1 MGAGRPLVTL
11 PCMCS
16 APSTAPSAPQTRRAL
31 CLALWLLLLPAAA
44 AQTGAA
50 PRGFD
55 PLAEALD
62 EVARAHGSGQH
73 ELALEALRRAQR
85 EVPEGY
91 DAELLLWEARL
102 AATAG
107 RFETALEA
115 FDRLSTIQ
123 RGRSPAVRLEHART
137 LRAAGRALDA
147 LALLETLLDNYPRCG
162 PARLELAD
170 VLFSEGQLPRAEQEL
185 EKLLLQA
192 PELPQGLVLKARLL
206 ARRGEE
212 EGALALLRGHL
223 DRDDP
228 AHSLRAELV
237 ERLLAAGRAR
247 EAWLESKPLLVGEP
261 RARLLEL
268 AGAAAIAA
276 GEPLEA
282 LAAYSRALAR
292 DAAREGAL
300 DGLAYLFERAPD
312 VADAIAL
319 SRAQARPDDPRAW
332 QRVLRGRVDAGRGAE
347 AYALYETL
355 SEALRADPE
364 LRLEAVAALRR
375 AGRLAEGLALVA
387 DLCPDPSTATSLGPR
402 AWYERGLLEF
412 ERLDLAA
419 AERCFERAAFG
430 PLEAEALYNRGLLQ
444 LRGQRYA
451 EAARSLEAALIK
463 RRDLSAAW
471 LELGHIQRL
480 YLGDRAGAEASY
492 RAYLELV
499 GRDAEI
505 EALLGGAR

>member
-1 MGAGRPLVTL
+1 MRTAVYLGAPVRPLGWPL
-11 PCMCS
+11 
-16 APSTAPSAPQTRRAL
+16 APL
-31 CLALWLLLLPAAA
+31 LWLALLPAAA
-44 AQTGAA
+44 AQAVA
-50 PRGFD
+50 PAPGFD

-62 EVARAHGSGQH
+62 EVARAHGEGRY
-73 ELALEALRRAQR
+73 ELAFEALGRALA

-91 DAELLLWEARL
+91 DAELLLWQARL
-102 AATAG
+102 SAASG
-107 RFETALEA
+107 RFEQALEA
-115 FDRLSTIQ
+115 FERLSTIQ
-123 RGRSPAVRLEHART
+123 RGRSPEVRLEHARA
-137 LRAAGRALDA
+137 LRAAGRSLDA
-147 LALLETLLDNYPRCG
+147 AALLETLLDNYPRCG

-170 VLFSEGQLPRAEQEL
+170 LLLAEGQLPRAEQEL
-185 EKLLLQA
+185 ERLLAQA
-192 PELPQGLVLKARLL
+192 PELPRGLVLKARVLS
-206 ARRGEE
+206 RRGES
-212 EGALALLRGHL
+212 EGALALLRAQQG
-223 DRDDP
+223 RDD
-228 AHSLRAELV
+228 AAQSLRAELV
-237 ERLLAAGRAR
+237 EQLLAAGRAR
-247 EAWLESKPLLVGEP
+247 EAWLESKPLLAGAP
-261 RARLLEL
+261 RPRLLEL

-282 LAAYSRALAR
+282 LAAYSRALAN
-292 DAAREGAL
+292 DPAREGAL

-319 SRAQARPDDPRAW
+319 ARARAHPEDARAW
-332 QRVLRGRVDAGRGAE
+332 QRVLRGRVDAGRGAD
-347 AYALYETL
+347 AFALYESL
-355 SEALRADPE
+355 AENLRADPE
-364 LRLEAVAALRR
+364 LKLEAVAALRG

-387 DLCPDPSTATSLGPR
+387 GLCPDPSTATPHGPR

-430 PLEAEALYNRGLLQ
+430 PLEAEALFNRGLLQ

-451 EAARSLEAALIK
+451 EAARSLEAALTK

-480 YLGDRAGAEASY
+480 YLGDRAAAEASY

-505 EALLGGAR
+505 EALLGEAR